1 MHMLVVGLTGGIA
14 SGKSTVAGILKDLGA
29 LVIDADILSREVVL
43 PHTRC
48 WKSIT
53 AHFGKGILNKDL
65 SINRKKLASRIFSDP
80 EKRMRL
86 NRIIHPAIKKRIRQ
100 LITDI
105 GHDDAGALV
114 IVDAALL
121 VETGMYR
128 DYDRLVV
135 VAADENVQLA
145 RLMRRDRCS
154 LKAAQRRLRSQLPL
168 ASKMRVA
175 DYVINNQGSLAQTRR
190 QTRMLFKMLCALP
203 ST

>member
-14 SGKSTVAGILKDLGA
+14 SGKSTVARILKDLGA

-190 QTRMLFKMLCALP
+190 QTRMLFKLLCALP

>member
-1 MHMLVVGLTGGIA
+1 MLVVGLTGGIA

-135 VAADENVQLA
+135 VAAAENVQRA

-154 LKAAQRRLRSQLPL
+154 FKAAQRRLRSQLPL
-168 ASKMRVA
+168 APKMQVA

-190 QTRMLFKMLCALP
+190 QTRMLFKLLCALP

>member
-1 MHMLVVGLTGGIA
+1 MLVVGLTGGIA

-86 NRIIHPAIKKRIRQ
+86 NRIIHPAIKKLIRQ

-154 LKAAQRRLRSQLPL
+154 LTAAQRRLRSQLPL
-168 ASKMRVA
+168 APKMQVA
-175 DYVINNQGSLAQTRR
+175 DHVINNQGSLAQTRR
-190 QTRMLFKMLCALP
+190 QTRMLFKLLCALP

>member
-1 MHMLVVGLTGGIA
+1 MLVVGLTGGIA
-14 SGKSTVAGILKDLGA
+14 SGKSIVAGILKHLGA
-29 LVIDADILSREVVL
+29 RVIDADMVSRELVL

-65 SINRKKLASRIFSDP
+65 SINRKKLASQIFSHP

-100 LITDI
+100 MITDI
-105 GHDDAGALV
+105 GRDDAGALV

-121 VETGMYR
+121 VETGMHR
-128 DYDRLVV
+128 DYDKLVV
-135 VAADENVQLA
+135 VAADEHVQLA

-154 LKAAQRRLRSQLPL
+154 LTAAQRRLRSQLPL
-168 ASKMRVA
+168 APKMHVA
-175 DYVINNQGSLAQTRR
+175 DYVISNQGSLAQTRR
-190 QTRMLFKMLCALP
+190 QTRMLFKLLCALA

>member
-1 MHMLVVGLTGGIA
+1 MLVVGLTGGIA

-29 LVIDADILSREVVL
+29 LVIDADIVSREVAL

-53 AHFGKGILNKDL
+53 AHFGKDILNKDL

-86 NRIIHPAIKKRIRQ
+86 NRIIHPAIRKRIRQ

-135 VAADENVQLA
+135 VATAENVQLA

-168 ASKMRVA
+168 APKMQVA

-190 QTRMLFKMLCALP
+190 QTRMLFKRLCALP

>member
-1 MHMLVVGLTGGIA
+1 MLVVGLTGGIA
-14 SGKSTVAGILKDLGA
+14 SGKSTVAGIFKDLGA
-29 LVIDADILSREVVL
+29 VVIDADILSREVVL

-65 SINRKKLASRIFSDP
+65 SINRKKLASQIFSHP

-105 GHDDAGALV
+105 GHNDAGALV

-154 LKAAQRRLRSQLPL
+154 LTAAQRRLRSQLPL
-168 ASKMRVA
+168 APKMQVA

-190 QTRMLFKMLCALP
+190 QTRMLFKLLCALP

>member
-1 MHMLVVGLTGGIA
+1 MLVVGLTGGIA

-29 LVIDADILSREVVL
+29 LVIDADIVSREVAL

-135 VAADENVQLA
+135 VAAAENVQRA

-168 ASKMRVA
+168 APKMQVA

-190 QTRMLFKMLCALP
+190 QTRMLFKLLCALP

>member
-1 MHMLVVGLTGGIA
+1 MLVVGLTGGIA

-154 LKAAQRRLRSQLPL
+154 LTAAQRRLRSQLPL
-168 ASKMRVA
+168 APKMQVA
-175 DYVINNQGSLAQTRR
+175 DHVINNQGSLAQTRR
-190 QTRMLFKMLCALP
+190 QTRMLFKLLCALP

>member
-1 MHMLVVGLTGGIA
+1 MLVVGLTGGIA

-29 LVIDADILSREVVL
+29 LVIDADIVSREVAL

-100 LITDI
+100 MITDI

-128 DYDRLVV
+128 DYDKLVV
-135 VAADENVQLA
+135 VAADEHVQLA

-168 ASKMRVA
+168 APKMHVA

-190 QTRMLFKMLCALP
+190 QTRMLFKLLCSLP

>member
-1 MHMLVVGLTGGIA
+1 MLVVGLTGGIA

-154 LKAAQRRLRSQLPL
+154 LTAAQRRLRSQLPL
-168 ASKMRVA
+168 APKMQVA

-190 QTRMLFKMLCALP
+190 QTRMLFKLLCTLP

>member
-1 MHMLVVGLTGGIA
+1 MLVVGLTGGIA

-29 LVIDADILSREVVL
+29 LVIDADIVSREVVL

-128 DYDRLVV
+128 DYNRLVV
-135 VAADENVQLA
+135 VAAAENVQLA

-168 ASKMRVA
+168 APKMQVA

-190 QTRMLFKMLCALP
+190 QTRMLFKRLCALP

>member
-1 MHMLVVGLTGGIA
+1 MLVVGLTGGIA

-105 GHDDAGALV
+105 GHADAGAALV

-145 RLMRRDRCS
+145 RLMRRDRCT
-154 LKAAQRRLRSQLPL
+154 LMAAQRRLRSQLPL
-168 ASKMRVA
+168 ARKIHVA
-175 DYVINNQGSLAQTRR
+175 DYVINNEGSRAQTRK
-190 QTRMLFKMLCALP
+190 QAQMLFKRLCAVQ

>member
-1 MHMLVVGLTGGIA
+1 MLVVGLTGGIA

-168 ASKMRVA
+168 APKMHVA

-190 QTRMLFKMLCALP
+190 QTRMLFKLLCSLP

>member
-1 MHMLVVGLTGGIA
+1 MLVVGLTGGIA

-86 NRIIHPAIKKRIRQ
+86 NRIIHPAIRKRIRQ

-154 LKAAQRRLRSQLPL
+154 LTAAQRRLRSQLPL
-168 ASKMRVA
+168 ASKMQVA

-190 QTRMLFKMLCALP
+190 QTRMLFKLLCTLP

>member
-1 MHMLVVGLTGGIA
+1 MLVVGLTGGIA
-14 SGKSTVAGILKDLGA
+14 SGKSIVAGILKHLGA
-29 LVIDADILSREVVL
+29 RVIDADMVSRELVL

-65 SINRKKLASRIFSDP
+65 SINRKKLASQIFSNP

-86 NRIIHPAIKKRIRQ
+86 NKIIHPAIKKRIRQ
-100 LITDI
+100 MITQI
-105 GHDDAGALV
+105 GHDDAEALV

-154 LKAAQRRLRSQLPL
+154 LTAAQRRLRSQLPL
-168 ASKMRVA
+168 APKMQVA

-190 QTRMLFKMLCALP
+190 QTRTLFKLLCALR

>member
-1 MHMLVVGLTGGIA
+1 MLVVGLTGGIA

-86 NRIIHPAIKKRIRQ
+86 NRIIHPAIKKLIRQ

-154 LKAAQRRLRSQLPL
+154 LTAAQRRLRSQLPL
-168 ASKMRVA
+168 APKMQVA

-190 QTRMLFKMLCALP
+190 QTRMLFKLLCALP

>member
-1 MHMLVVGLTGGIA
+1 MLVVGLTGGIA

-29 LVIDADILSREVVL
+29 LVIDADLLSREVVL

-53 AHFGKGILNKDL
+53 AYFGKGILNKDL

-154 LKAAQRRLRSQLPL
+154 LTAAQRRLRSQLPL
-168 ASKMRVA
+168 APKMQVA

-190 QTRMLFKMLCALP
+190 QTRMLFKLLCALP

>member
-29 LVIDADILSREVVL
+29 LVIDADTLSREVVL

-65 SINRKKLASRIFSDP
+65 SLNRKKLAARIFSDP

-105 GHDDAGALV
+105 GHDDDGALV

-135 VAADENVQLA
+135 VAADENVQLG

-154 LKAAQRRLRSQLPL
+154 LTAAQRRLRSQLPL
-168 ASKMRVA
+168 APKMQVA
-175 DYVINNQGSLAQTRR
+175 DHVINNQGSLAQTRR
-190 QTRMLFKMLCALP
+190 QTRMLFKLLCALP